1 MPLTQTSAAGDGEAM
16 GLPAGRSASEELL
29 MPAQNSGHREPE
41 ALGEPGQTGRIW
53 PAWLSPVVP
62 GVRRTDTRA
71 DAEARLQTSVFTGGE
86 EPSYS

>member
-1 MPLTQTSAAGDGEAM
+1 MVPTQTSAAGNGEAM
-16 GLPAGRSASEELL
+16 GEPTGRSASEELL
-29 MPAQNSGHREPE
+29 MPDHSSEHLKPEVSGES
-41 ALGEPGQTGRIW
+41 GRPFKIW

-62 GVRRTDTRA
+62 RVRRTDTRA